1 MCEVI
6 VLATLNL
13 DALVTAREAQDHPG
27 LRSLGVCRHTIASWR
42 ANERLAVVDQ
52 LGRSPRYRLRDLL
65 LVERDTRRSGSSH
78 RRRTCRSCLRVAER
92 S

>member
-1 MCEVI
+1 MI
-6 VLATLNL
+6 VLATLDL

-27 LRSLGVCRHTIASWR
+27 LRTLGVCRHTIASWR
-42 ANERLAVVDQ
+42 ALDRVAPVDQ

-65 LVERDTRRSGSSH
+65 LVERATRRSGTSH

-92 S
+92 P